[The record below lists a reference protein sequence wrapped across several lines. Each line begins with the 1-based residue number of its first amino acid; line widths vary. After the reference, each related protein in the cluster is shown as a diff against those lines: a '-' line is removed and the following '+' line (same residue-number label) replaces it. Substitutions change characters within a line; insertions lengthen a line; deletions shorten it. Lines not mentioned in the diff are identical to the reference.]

1 MKKITFLLVCLIAT
15 VGMSQTNLEDFEGS
29 PDFSGFEGLGG
40 ANVVANPSVDSNN
53 GSATVGELIVVQSGN
68 PWQGANLVMQQ
79 NYIDVSDPV
88 SNTVTVQAYSTTAFT
103 LFAKLTSGQGAAVDS
118 AADAAHTG
126 SGWETLTFTFNEN
139 LDGTASANGEYG
151 NIAFFPNWNGSGW
164 NDPEIEITVYID
176 NISGTAGSAIGS
188 GPADPTPSDAATIP
202 TTPDG
207 TVYSIYNDTNS
218 YTTTFPVI
226 YSFGGAEDVDL
237 DAGSDVNNA
246 LKVNLNSAGY
256 GQGEAGPD
264 DVSSYDYVNFNYW
277 FSGTTGTPGF
287 RFVLIDNDGTVGEF
301 EYEIGATGSGDEAD
315 IVSESWTLVSIPMS
329 YFTGIGFDS
338 TKLFQWKVDR
348 YGLSAD
354 NGGYLYLD
362 NVVLTQNF
370 PLSRDEFATFDSKV
384 FNNPTSTQWTIS
396 TPNTT
401 IRSVEVFNLLG
412 KRILSQ
418 DVNDVT
424 VNIPAQSLASGIY
437 IARINSASGVKTIKL
452 IRE

>member
-1 MKKITFLLVCLIAT
+1 MKKITFLITFLT
-15 VGMSQTNLEDFEGS
+15 VFVGFAQTNLEDFEGS

-40 ANVVANPSVDSNN
+40 ANVVGNPSVDSNN
-53 GSATVGELIVVQSGN
+53 GSDNVGELIVVQSGN

-88 SNTVTVQAYSTTAFT
+88 NNTVTVQAYSTTAFT
-103 LFAKLTSGQGAAVDS
+103 LFAKLTDGQSGAVDS
-118 AADAAHTG
+118 AADAAHSG
-126 SGWETLTFTFNEN
+126 SGWETLTYTFNEN
-139 LDGTASANGEYG
+139 LDGTSSANGEYG
-151 NIAFFPNWNGSGW
+151 LIAFFPNWNGSGW

-176 NISGTAGSAIGS
+176 NVSGTAGSAIGS
-188 GPADPTPSDAATIP
+188 GPSDPTPSSAATIP
-202 TTPDG
+202 TTADG
-207 TVYSIYNDTNS
+207 TVYSIYNDTNG

-287 RFVLIDNDGTVGEF
+287 RFVMIDNDGTVGEF

-315 IVSESWTLVSIPMS
+315 IVSETWTLVSIPMS

-348 YGLSAD
+348 YGLSGD

-362 NVVLTQNF
+362 NIVLTQNF
-370 PLSRDEFATFDSKV
+370 PLSRNEFSTFESRV
-384 FNNPTSTQWTIS
+384 YPNPSSDTWTIS
-396 TPNTT
+396 TPNNM
-401 IRSVEVFNLLG
+401 INSVEVFNVLG
-412 KRILSQ
+412 KKVISQ
-418 DVNDVT
+418 NFNSDEASISV
-424 VNIPAQSLASGIY
+424 QSLASGIY
-437 IARINSASGVKTIKL
+437 LARLTTNAGVKTMKL

>member
-103 LFAKLTSGQGAAVDS
+103 LFAKLTDGQSGAVDS

-139 LDGTASANGEYG
+139 LDGTQSANGEYG
-151 NIAFFPNWNGSGW
+151 LIAFFPNWNGSGW

>member
-79 NYIDVSDPV
+79 NYIDVSNPV

-103 LFAKLTSGQGAAVDS
+103 LFAKLTDGQSGAVDS

-151 NIAFFPNWNGSGW
+151 LIAFFPNWNGSGW

>member
-103 LFAKLTSGQGAAVDS
+103 LFAKLTDGQSGAVDS

-139 LDGTASANGEYG
+139 LDGTSSANGEYG
-151 NIAFFPNWNGSGW
+151 LIAFFPNWNGSGW